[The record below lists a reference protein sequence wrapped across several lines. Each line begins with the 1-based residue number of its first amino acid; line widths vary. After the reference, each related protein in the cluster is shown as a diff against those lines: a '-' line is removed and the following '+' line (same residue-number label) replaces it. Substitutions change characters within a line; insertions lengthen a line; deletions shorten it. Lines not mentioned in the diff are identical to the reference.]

1 MHAGRPLRA
10 DGFAHHPY
18 QFSRVA
24 PGARDT
30 RYFGISNIAKMNAL
44 LRWLAREHR
53 LRTPAGQPLP
63 IYFTKFGYPRQGAYY
78 GFSYFTEARRAD
90 WVVKAFRVA
99 RRAGVRLMTY
109 YRCGARPARRAR
121 KAGTRGCWTPTAPS
135 TRSTA
140 PSSPGTRARRAS
152 SSF

>member
-109 YRCGARPARRAR
+109 YQLWR
-121 KAGTRGCWTPTAPS
+121 KAGP
-135 TRSTA
+135 TRSKSWDTGLLD
-140 PSSPGTRARRAS
+140 PDGTEYPIYSALVAGSARTPR
-152 SSF
+152 F